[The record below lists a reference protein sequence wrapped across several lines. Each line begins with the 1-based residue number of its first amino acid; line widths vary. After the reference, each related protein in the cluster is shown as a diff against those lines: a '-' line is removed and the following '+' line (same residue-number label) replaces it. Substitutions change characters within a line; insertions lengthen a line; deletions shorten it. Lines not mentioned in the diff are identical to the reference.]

1 MTTRE
6 KAKREKWVQAKYEEL
21 EADGDNFGR
30 SAEDL
35 YDEAHEAFDAMMDDV
50 ADAKF
55 EEMREREYE
64 ED

>member
-1 MTTRE
+1 MRADE
-6 KAKREKWVQAKYEEL
+6 EKREKWVQAKYEEL

-35 YDEAHEAFDAMMDDV
+35 WDESHEAFDAMMDDV
-50 ADAKF
+50 GDMEM
-55 EEMREREYE
+55 EENREREYE